1 MLDSLTVTAHGTDG
15 LPHWFLRI
23 AAPSICSPVTHLFNL
38 SIQTSIVPSQWKT
51 SVITPVSKTKQPT
64 CCSDFRPISITPILS
79 RLLERIVV
87 RNYIYPILVHPDT
100 NHLFLDQ
107 FAFRPTGS
115 PTSAVIHLSHRISE
129 LLQEHKYVH
138 VIALDFSKAFDTV
151 RHNTLMQ
158 KMAKFPLPDHA
169 YNWVADFLLNRKHLT
184 RFEQT
189 LSTVLAINASIIQ
202 GSVTGPT
209 AYVLN
214 ASDLKT
220 IEPSNSLDKYA
231 DDTYLIVP
239 ASNSHTIPAE
249 LDNVSAWAAANNLSL
264 NVAKSCEMI
273 VRRPRLAI
281 NDPSIPPAL
290 PEVKRVSE
298 LNILG
303 VRMSDRLEFT
313 PHINHITTAAVQSTY
328 ALRVLRAHGLCGPRL
343 WEVARATAVS
353 KLTYACSAWWGFAD
367 SSGRSR
373 LQAVINKL
381 VRLGFLSGKLSF
393 AQICQEQDDN
403 LFSQILSNEH
413 HVLHQL
419 LPPVRNTPYSLRP
432 RAHDR
437 ELPLA
442 NTTMRKNFIVR
453 MLYSKL

>member
-1 MLDSLTVTAHGTDG
+1 
-15 LPHWFLRI
+15 
-23 AAPSICSPVTHLFNL
+23 
-38 SIQTSIVPSQWKT
+38 
-51 SVITPVSKTKQPT
+51 
-64 CCSDFRPISITPILS
+64 
-79 RLLERIVV
+79 
-87 RNYIYPILVHPDT
+87 
-100 NHLFLDQ
+100 
-107 FAFRPTGS
+107 
-115 PTSAVIHLSHRISE
+115 
-129 LLQEHKYVH
+129 
-138 VIALDFSKAFDTV
+138 
-151 RHNTLMQ
+151 MQ

-353 KLTYACSAWWGFAD
+353 KLTYACSAWWGYAD